1 MKAPEEGVTGYR
13 TTLDKIFRDKE
24 RWDKER
30 KAMIQDICDEIR
42 AEIEDAINKQRD
54 DMKQEMLNKLK
65 VEIGNI
71 INQKTTGVEKR
82 IIEDY
87 LKPCLDG
94 LEKDVNEMN
103 KSFDKFLDEFSN
115 AVDSIED
122 PKLKSLLSKVVES
135 IRIFKKW

>member
-1 MKAPEEGVTGYR
+1 MKASEEEVKGYQN
-13 TTLDKIFRDKE
+13 TLVKILRDKE

-30 KAMIQDICDEIR
+30 KKIIQDIRDEIR
-42 AEIEDAINKQRD
+42 PEIDDAINKQHD
-54 DMKQEMLNKLK
+54 AMKQEMLNKLK
-65 VEIGNI
+65 VEISNI

-87 LKPCLDG
+87 LKPCLEG

-103 KSFDKFLDEFSN
+103 KSFDKFLNEFSH

-122 PKLKSLLSKVVES
+122 AKLKSLLSKVVES
-135 IRIFKKW
+135 MRIFKKW